1 MTRKR
6 KSAALVLLVDV
17 SENSPSKSPNAM
29 GCFVE
34 HWIVAIERLPEFSN
48 RCAEIF
54 NGAGT
59 RLDGCRECLN
69 DKRRPAEWKR
79 SDLSNHKR
87 RRNGGKSESETALC
101 CVGIPVASNAG
112 NRSTSLSLS
121 PRAKS
126 GSDPSHR
133 PRSRAN
139 RYSRHPR
146 RECGRKRRSTSRL
159 THYLFSFLPRRSAPT
174 DNLRQRS
181 SKIEGTTTTK
191 DWIAETK
198 AKFSTVKQSLGTSAE
213 ETIPTWEDFR
223 FHLSFYQDCVY
234 IIVG

>member
-1 MTRKR
+1 MTR

-101 CVGIPVASNAG
+101 GVGIPVASNAG

-126 GSDPSHR
+126 GSNPSHR

-146 RECGRKRRSTSRL
+146 RECGRKRRSASRL
-159 THYLFSFLPRRSAPT
+159 TRYLFSFLPRRSAPT

-198 AKFSTVKQSLGTSAE
+198 AKSWDK
-213 ETIPTWEDFR
+213 
-223 FHLSFYQDCVY
+223 C
-234 IIVG
+234 